1 MEGRF
6 NAPFVNRNFGLEEL
20 QMKPI
25 KVFKTNLITISL
37 LSLLS
42 PLSTQVIAQETAQE
56 IEEVVAVG
64 SRLKGSAS
72 AVIEERKNQAF
83 VADIMGAEQISRTG
97 DSDAASALRRVT
109 GLSLVN
115 DKFIY
120 VRGLGER
127 YSSVRLNGAQVPSPD
142 LTRNVIPLD
151 IFPSSIIES
160 LAVQKAY
167 SPNMPAAFGGG
178 DVNIRTKSIPNDR
191 VIKLEVGVTHKDTNS
206 TGFVYNGS
214 DDDWLGE
221 DDGLRAM
228 PSTMNA
234 ALNKYINGISD
245 ISVLNIR
252 DIESKERGEA
262 VSQAEAIAINKTLTK
277 SLHRDFGMVEK
288 DLDPDFGGKLV
299 YGDRFE
305 DLFGFGGSLGFL
317 FSAAYDHEWSH
328 SKGYSAVLSSV
339 DVKPEDCGKSDLE
352 CYSARTD
359 KESTKKNVK
368 LNSSLNIGYKLDGH
382 DVNASYMMLRDTEDE
397 ASISLYQEPSKS
409 LSIANGEIQR
419 KNLTSFE
426 QRELEVIQFRG
437 THNIEYDF
445 IKGVG
450 FDWQYTDSTAT
461 TDIPSELEITARD
474 RYTDGVYTDTYTSGP
489 LGGDP
494 FLYRFVEMEDKVEN
508 FGWNLSKAFYFDS
521 SEVELKG
528 GAYYVDKTRE
538 YKTDFFK
545 YRFGPTEN
553 IILATNK
560 NEALGIGSIFKD
572 DSRVDN
578 TEIEILFQ
586 EPTADDYIAAQK
598 IDAYYGSFDYV
609 YANDWRLSGGLRYED
624 FRQVALAFSRS
635 VFDAELLNDKLSAE
649 AIQEASV
656 MEDETFGS
664 LSMTYSQPTYQV
676 RAGWG
681 QTIVRP
687 DLRELTPVQY
697 QDPLTDYR
705 TLGNPTLKSSHLD
718 NFDVR
723 VEFYF
728 ESGDNFSVGAFYKD
742 IDKPIEA
749 QLNERDG
756 RFTLEFENADSA
768 YVYGLEAEWLV
779 ELSSDF
785 LGGAFFTSGNLTVSD
800 SEVEIL
806 ESARGDLTNLKRRM
820 TGHSKYVA
828 NLQLNYDSHNGNHQ
842 GSLIY
847 NVFGDRILAAGVNG
861 FDDAYE
867 QPINSLDAVY
877 SYYPTFSTTVTLKVK
892 NLLGQDFEVEQ
903 NGALIRSQESAQQVS
918 LDFAVE
924 F

>member
-1 MEGRF
+1 
-6 NAPFVNRNFGLEEL
+6 
-20 QMKPI
+20 MKPI

-42 PLSTQVIAQETAQE
+42 PLSASVMAEETAQE

-83 VADIMGAEQISRTG
+83 VADIMGSEQISRTG
-97 DSDAASALRRVT
+97 DSDAAAALRRVT

-167 SPNMPAAFGGG
+167 SPDMPAAFGGG
-178 DVNIRTKSIPNDR
+178 DVNIRTKSIPSDR
-191 VIKLEVGVTHKDTNS
+191 VIKIEVGVAHKNTNDK
-206 TGFVYNGS
+206 GFVYNGS

-228 PSTMNA
+228 PTAMTN
-234 ALNKYINGISD
+234 ALNRYVNGISD

-252 DIESKERGEA
+252 SVESKERGTDI
-262 VSQAEAIAINKTLTK
+262 SQDEAIAINKTLTK

-288 DLDPDFGGKLV
+288 SLDPDVGGKLV
-299 YGDRFE
+299 YGDRF
-305 DLFGFGGSLGFL
+305 DDVFGLGGSLGFL
-317 FSAAYDHEWSH
+317 ISAAYDHEWSH
-328 SKGYSAVLSSV
+328 SKGFTAVLSSTE
-339 DVKPEDCGKSDLE
+339 VKTEECGKSDLA
-352 CYSARTD
+352 CYSSRND

-368 LNSSLNIGYKLDGH
+368 LNTSFNLGYKLDGH
-382 DVNASYMMLRDTEDE
+382 DLNASYMKLKDTEDE
-397 ASISLYQEPSKS
+397 ASVSLYQEPSKS
-409 LSIANGEIQR
+409 LSIASGEIQR

-426 QRELEVIQFRG
+426 ERELEVLQFRG

-450 FDWQYTDSTAT
+450 FDWHYTDSTAT
-461 TDIPSELEITARD
+461 TNIPSELEITARD
-474 RYTDGVYTDTYTSGP
+474 RYTDGVYTETYTSGA

-494 FLYRFVEMEDKVEN
+494 FLYRFVDMEDKVEN

-521 SEVELKG
+521 SEIELKG
-528 GAYYVDKTRE
+528 GGYFVDKTRE
-538 YKTDFFK
+538 YRTDFFK
-545 YRFGPTEN
+545 YRFGPTEELT
-553 IILATNK
+553 LATNR
-560 NEALGIGSIFKD
+560 NEALGIGSYFRD
-572 DSRVDN
+572 DARVDS
-578 TEIEILFQ
+578 TEVEIQFQ
-586 EPTADDYIAAQK
+586 EPNADDYIAAQK

-609 YANDWRLSGGLRYED
+609 FANDWRVSGGLRYED
-624 FRQVALAFSRS
+624 FRQVALAYSRS
-635 VFDAELLNDKLSAE
+635 AFDPALLQNKLSAE
-649 AIQEASV
+649 AIQKATV
-656 MEDETFGS
+656 MQDDTFGS
-664 LSMTYSQPTYQV
+664 LSMTYSQPTYQI

-705 TLGNPTLKSSHLD
+705 TLGNPTLVSSNLD

-768 YVYGLEAEWLV
+768 YVYGIEAEWLV

-785 LGGAFFTSGNLTVSD
+785 LGGAFFTSGNLTMSD

-820 TGHSKYVA
+820 TGHSEYVA
-828 NLQLNYDSHNGNHQ
+828 NLQLNYDSHDGNHQ
-842 GSLIY
+842 ASVIY

-867 QPINSLDAVY
+867 QPINSLDLVY
-877 SYYPTFSTTVTLKVK
+877 SYYPTFSTTVTFKVK
-892 NLLGQDFEVEQ
+892 NLLDQDFEVEQ
-903 NGALIRSQESAQQVS
+903 NDVLIRQKETAQQVS
-918 LDFAVE
+918 LDFAIE

>member
-1 MEGRF
+1 
-6 NAPFVNRNFGLEEL
+6 
-20 QMKPI
+20 MKPI
-25 KVFKTNLITISL
+25 KKFKTNLITLSL
-37 LSLLS
+37 LSLTS
-42 PLSTQVIAQETAQE
+42 PLAVHSVSAEETAQE

-178 DVNIRTKSIPNDR
+178 DVNIRTKSIPSDR
-191 VIKLEVGVTHKDTNS
+191 VLKLEIGVAHKDTNS
-206 TGFVYNGS
+206 NGFVYNGS

-221 DDGLRAM
+221 DDGLRSM
-228 PSTMNA
+228 PVSVTNA
-234 ALNKYINGISD
+234 LSKYVNGISD
-245 ISVLNIR
+245 ISRLNIR
-252 DIESKERGEA
+252 AVEAQDRGEA
-262 VSQAEAIAINKTLTK
+262 VTQQQAIELNKDITK
-277 SLHRDFGMVEK
+277 ALHRDFGMVEK
-288 DLDPDFGGKLV
+288 DLDPDVGGKFV
-299 YGDRFE
+299 YGDRFD
-305 DLFGFGGSLGFL
+305 DLFGLGGQFGFL
-317 FSAAYDHEWSH
+317 ASLAYDHEWSH
-328 SKGYSAVLSSV
+328 SKGYTAVLASV
-339 DVKPEDCGKSDLE
+339 DNADSNCGESPLA
-352 CYSARTD
+352 CYSARDD

-368 LNSSLNIGYKLDGH
+368 LNSSLSLGYKIDDH
-382 DVNASYMMLRDTEDE
+382 DLTASFMKLRDTEDE
-397 ASISLYQEPSKS
+397 ASVSIYQEPSKS
-409 LSIANGEIQR
+409 LSKEDGEVQR
-419 KNLTSFE
+419 KHLTSFE
-426 QRELEVIQFRG
+426 QRELEIVQLRG
-437 THNIEYDF
+437 THNLNYDF
-445 IKGVG
+445 LKSVNLDGLG
-450 FDWQYTDSTAT
+450 FDWHYTDSTAT
-461 TDIPSELEITARD
+461 TNIPSELEITARD
-474 RYTDGVYTDTYTSGP
+474 RYQDGSYVETYTSGA

-494 FLYRFVEMEDKVEN
+494 FLYRFVDMEDKVEN
-508 FGWNLSKAFYFDS
+508 YGWNLSKAFYFDN
-521 SEVELKG
+521 SELEVKG
-528 GAYYVDKTRE
+528 GGYFVEKTRD
-538 YKTDFFK
+538 YRTDFFK
-545 YRFGPTEN
+545 YRFGPNEV
-553 IILATNK
+553 ISLASTNSQ
-560 NEALGIGSIFKD
+560 ALGMGSYFKD
-572 DSRVDN
+572 DAVVDSVDV
-578 TEIEILFQ
+578 ELLFQ
-586 EPTADDYIAAQK
+586 EPTADDYLAAQK
-598 IDAYYGSFDYV
+598 IDAYFGAFDYV
-609 YANDWRLSGGLRYED
+609 FNNDWRFSGGLRYED

-635 VFDAELLNDKLSAE
+635 AYDPSLLQDKLGEE
-649 AIQEASV
+649 AVKDATV

-664 LSMTYSQPTYQV
+664 LSMTYSQEGYQV
-676 RAGWG
+676 RFGWG
-681 QTIVRP
+681 ETIVRP

-705 TLGNPTLKSSHLD
+705 TLGNPTLQSSYLD
-718 NFDVR
+718 NFDAR
-723 VEFYF
+723 IEFYF
-728 ESGDNFSVGAFYKD
+728 DGGDNFSVGAFYKD

-749 QLNERDG
+749 QLTERDG

-779 ELSSDF
+779 ELSADM

-806 ESARGDLTNLKRRM
+806 ESARGDLTNIKRRM
-820 TGHSKYVA
+820 SGHSKYVA
-828 NLQLNYDSHNGNHQ
+828 NFQLNYDSHDGNHQ

-867 QPINSLDAVY
+867 QPINSLDLVY
-877 SYYPTFSTTVTLKVK
+877 SYYPTFNTTITVKAK
-892 NLLGQDFEVEQ
+892 NLLGQDFEVQQ
-903 NGALIRSQESAQQVS
+903 NDVVIRSRENAQQIS
-918 LDFAVE
+918 LDVSVE

>member
-1 MEGRF
+1 M
-6 NAPFVNRNFGLEEL
+6 NQYFGLEEL

-42 PLSTQVIAQETAQE
+42 PLSTHVMAEETAQE

-83 VADIMGAEQISRTG
+83 VADIMGSEQISRTG

-191 VIKLEVGVTHKDTNS
+191 VIKLEIGVTHKDTNDH
-206 TGFVYNGS
+206 GFVYNGS

-228 PSTMNA
+228 PATMTS

-262 VSQAEAIAINKTLTK
+262 VSQEEAVAINKSLTK

-299 YGDRFE
+299 YGDKF
-305 DLFGFGGSLGFL
+305 DDVFGLGGALGFL

-339 DVKPEDCGKSDLE
+339 EVNPDDCSKSDLE

-368 LNSSLNIGYKLDGH
+368 LNTSLNLGYKLDGH
-382 DVNASYMMLRDTEDE
+382 DLNASYMKLRDTEDE
-397 ASISLYQEPSKS
+397 AAVSLYQEPSKS
-409 LSIANGEIQR
+409 LSIADGEVQR

-437 THNIEYDF
+437 NHNIEYDF

-474 RYTDGVYTDTYTSGP
+474 RYTGGTYTDTYTSGA

-494 FLYRFVEMEDKVEN
+494 FLYRFVDMEDKVEN
-508 FGWNLSKAFYFDS
+508 YSWNLSKVFYFDS

-528 GAYYVDKTRE
+528 GGYFVDKTRE

-545 YRFGPTEN
+545 YRFGPSEN
-553 IILATNK
+553 ITLATNK
-560 NEALGIGSIFKD
+560 NEALGIGSIFRD
-572 DSRVDN
+572 DSRVDD
-578 TEIEILFQ
+578 TDVELLFQ
-586 EPTADDYIAAQK
+586 EPIADDYLAAQK

-609 YANDWRLSGGLRYED
+609 YANDWRFSGGLRYED

-635 VFDAELLNDKLSAE
+635 TFDAELLKDKLSGE
-649 AIQEASV
+649 AIQKSTV

-705 TLGNPTLKSSHLD
+705 TLGNPRLESSHLD
-718 NFDVR
+718 NFDLR

-749 QLNERDG
+749 QLNESDG

-806 ESARGDLTNLKRRM
+806 ELDSGDLTNLKRRM

-828 NLQLNYDSHNGNHQ
+828 NLQLNYDSHDGNHQ
-842 GSLIY
+842 GSVIY

-867 QPINSLDAVY
+867 QPINSLDLVY
-877 SYYPTFSTTVTLKVK
+877 SYYPTFSTTVTFKVK

-903 NGALIRSQESAQQVS
+903 NDVLIRSKETAQQVS
-918 LDFAVE
+918 LDFAIE